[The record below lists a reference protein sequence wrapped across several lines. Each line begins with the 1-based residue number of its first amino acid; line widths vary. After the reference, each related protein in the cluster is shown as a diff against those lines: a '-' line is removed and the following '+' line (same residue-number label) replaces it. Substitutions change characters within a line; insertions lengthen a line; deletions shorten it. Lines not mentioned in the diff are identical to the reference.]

1 MERKMTDQAHSLR
14 KKAWEQN
21 RKATYLSISSGKG
34 GVGKTNFAVN
44 LACLLSQLGKK
55 VLVFD
60 ADLGLANVDILLNIS
75 VTASIRKYLSGESG
89 LNDIIKKNVYG
100 IDVIPAS
107 SGFMELS
114 SLSEEEHE
122 KLVDI
127 FVLLDPQYDFIL
139 FDTGAGISENVIR
152 FTSIAD
158 KVIVLTVPEPTA
170 ITDAYAFMKVVHF
183 QYGIEE
189 IHFVLNRVDDVLG
202 VKGIF
207 ESMKNVA
214 RKFLN
219 VELSLLGYLRED
231 KTLIKSVK
239 SQKPVCILSP
249 TANYVKDLLPIAK
262 KLTGQQDMETRKTNL
277 YERLKGVFS

>member
-1 MERKMTDQAHSLR
+1 MTDQAHSLR

-21 RKATYLSISSGKG
+21 RKANYISVSSGKG

-60 ADLGLANVDILLNIS
+60 ADLGLANVDILLNTS
-75 VTASIRKYLSGESG
+75 VSVSIRKYLTGEAG
-89 LNDIIKKNVYG
+89 LADIVIKDVYG
-100 IDVIPAS
+100 IDIIPAS
-107 SGFMELS
+107 SGFIELS

-127 FVLLDPQYDFIL
+127 FVMLDGQYDYII

-158 KVIVLTVPEPTA
+158 MVIVLTVPEPTA

-183 QYGIEE
+183 QYGIEN
-189 IHFVLNRVDDVLG
+189 ISFVLNRVDDVQG

-214 RKFLN
+214 QKFLN
-219 VELSLLGYLRED
+219 VQLSFLGYLRED
-231 KTLIKSVK
+231 KALIKSVK
-239 SQKPVCILSP
+239 NQKPACILTP
-249 TANYVKDLLPIAK
+249 NTPYIKDLLAIARKITGTQDKETK
-262 KLTGQQDMETRKTNL
+262 KANL
-277 YERLKGVFS
+277 YSLLKGVFK

>member
-1 MERKMTDQAHSLR
+1 MTDQAHSLR

-44 LACLLSQLGKK
+44 LACLLAQLGKK

-75 VTASIRKYLSGESG
+75 VSASIRKYLTGEAT
-89 LNDIIKKNVYG
+89 LNDIIKRNVYG
-100 IDVIPAS
+100 VDVIPAS
-107 SGFMELS
+107 SGFVELS
-114 SLSEEEHE
+114 NLSEQEHE
-122 KLVDI
+122 KLLDI
-127 FVLLDPQYDFIL
+127 FVLLDGQYDFIL

-152 FTSIAD
+152 FTSVAD
-158 KVIVLTVPEPTA
+158 MVIVLTVPEPTA

-183 QYGIEE
+183 QYGIQE
-189 IHFVLNRVDDVLG
+189 IHFVLNRVDDVAG

-214 RKFLN
+214 QKFLN

-239 SQKPVCILSP
+239 SQKPICILAPTSP
-249 TANYVKDLLPIAK
+249 YVKDLLPIAK
-262 KLTGQQDMETRKTNL
+262 KITGQLEIDQKKQNL
-277 YERLKGVFS
+277 YEKLRGVFK

>member
-1 MERKMTDQAHSLR
+1 MTDQAHSLR

-44 LACLLSQLGKK
+44 LACLLAQLGKK

-75 VTASIRKYLSGESG
+75 VSASIRKYLTGEVG
-89 LNDIIKKNVYG
+89 LNDIIKRNVYG
-100 IDVIPAS
+100 VDVIPAS
-107 SGFMELS
+107 SGFVELS
-114 SLSEEEHE
+114 NLSEQEHE
-122 KLVDI
+122 KLLDI
-127 FVLLDPQYDFIL
+127 FVLLDGQYDFIL

-152 FTSIAD
+152 FASVAD
-158 KVIVLTVPEPTA
+158 MVIVLTVPEPTA

-183 QYGIEE
+183 QYGIQE
-189 IHFVLNRVDDVLG
+189 IHFVLNRVDDVAG

-214 RKFLN
+214 QKFLN

-231 KTLIKSVK
+231 KTLIKSVRN
-239 SQKPVCILSP
+239 QKPVCILAP
-249 TANYVKDLLPIAK
+249 TASYVKDLLPIAK
-262 KLTGQQDMETRKTNL
+262 KISGQLELEQKKQNL
-277 YERLKGVFS
+277 YEKLKGVFK

>member
-1 MERKMTDQAHSLR
+1 MTDQAHSLR

-21 RKATYLSISSGKG
+21 RKATYISVSSGKG

-75 VTASIRKYLSGESG
+75 VTASIRKYLTGEAG
-89 LNDIIKKNVYG
+89 LNDIIKKNVQG

-114 SLSEEEHE
+114 SLSEAEHE
-122 KLVDI
+122 KLLDI
-127 FVLLDPQYDFIL
+127 FVLLDPHYDFII

-158 KVIVLTVPEPTA
+158 LVIVLTVPEPTA

-183 QYGIEE
+183 QYGISD
-189 IHFVLNRVDDVLG
+189 IHFVLNRVDDVQG

-219 VELSLLGYLRED
+219 VELNLLGYLRED
-231 KTLIKSVK
+231 KALIKSVK
-239 SQKPVCILSP
+239 SQKPVCILAP
-249 TANYVKDLLPIAK
+249 NTAYVKDLLVIARK
-262 KLTGQQDMETRKTNL
+262 ITGQLDTEIRKVNL
-277 YERLKGVFS
+277 YERLKEVFK

>member
-1 MERKMTDQAHSLR
+1 MTDQAHSLR
-14 KKAWEQN
+14 RKAWEQN
-21 RKATYLSISSGKG
+21 RKATYISISSGKG

-44 LACLLSQLGKK
+44 LACLFAQLGKK

-75 VTASIRKYLSGESG
+75 VSASIRKYLTGEVG
-89 LNDIIKKNVYG
+89 LNDIIKKDNYG
-100 IDVIPAS
+100 VDIIPAS
-107 SGFMELS
+107 SGFIELAN
-114 SLSEEEHE
+114 LSEEEHD
-122 KLVDI
+122 KLIDI
-127 FVLLDPQYDFIL
+127 FVLLDSQYDYIL

-158 KVIVLTVPEPTA
+158 LVVVLTVPEPTA

-183 QYGIEE
+183 QYGIEK
-189 IHFVLNRVDDVLG
+189 IQFVLNRVDDVQG

-219 VELSLLGYLRED
+219 VELDFLGYLRED
-231 KTLIKSVK
+231 KALIKSVK
-239 SQKPVCILSP
+239 SQKPVCILTPNSP
-249 TANYVKDLLPIAK
+249 YVKDLLAIARK
-262 KLTGQQDMETRKTNL
+262 ITGQSTGDQKPKGNFVSL
-277 YERLKGVFS
+277 IKGVFK

>member
-1 MERKMTDQAHSLR
+1 MTDQAHSLR

-21 RKATYLSISSGKG
+21 RKATYISVSSGKG

-60 ADLGLANVDILLNIS
+60 ADLGLANVDILMNIS
-75 VTASIRKYLSGESG
+75 VSASIRKYLTGEVG
-89 LNDIIKKNVYG
+89 LNDIVKKDNYG
-100 IDVIPAS
+100 VDIIPAS
-107 SGFMELS
+107 SGFVELS
-114 SLSEEEHE
+114 NLSDAEHE

-127 FVLLDPQYDFIL
+127 FVLLDGQYDFII

-158 KVIVLTVPEPTA
+158 MVVVLTVPEPTA

-183 QYGIEE
+183 QYGIEN
-189 IHFVLNRVDDVLG
+189 IQFVLNRVEDVQG

-219 VELSLLGYLRED
+219 VELSFLGYLRED
-231 KTLIKSVK
+231 KSLIKSVK
-239 SQKPVCILSP
+239 SQKPACILTPNSP
-249 TANYVKDLLPIAK
+249 YVKDMLAVARKITGLPEEGTNSGAK
-262 KLTGQQDMETRKTNL
+262 GNIVSL
-277 YERLKGVFS
+277 LKGVFK

>member
-1 MERKMTDQAHSLR
+1 MTDQAHSLR

-44 LACLLSQLGKK
+44 LACLLAQLGKK

-75 VTASIRKYLSGESG
+75 VSASIRKFLTGEVG
-89 LNDIIKKNVYG
+89 LNDIIKRNVYG

-107 SGFMELS
+107 SGFVELS
-114 SLSEEEHE
+114 NLSEKEHE
-122 KLVDI
+122 KLLDI
-127 FVLLDPQYDFIL
+127 FVLLDGQYDFIL

-152 FTSIAD
+152 FASVAD
-158 KVIVLTVPEPTA
+158 MVIVLTVPEPTA

-183 QYGIEE
+183 QYGIQE
-189 IHFVLNRVDDVLG
+189 IHFVLNRVDDVAG

-214 RKFLN
+214 QKFLN

-239 SQKPVCILSP
+239 NQKPVCILAP
-249 TANYVKDLLPIAK
+249 TASYVKDLLPIAK
-262 KLTGQQDMETRKTNL
+262 KISGQLELEQKKQNL
-277 YERLKGVFS
+277 YEKLKGVFK

>member
-1 MERKMTDQAHSLR
+1 MTDQAHSLR
-14 KKAWEQN
+14 RKAWDQH
-21 RKATYLSISSGKG
+21 RKATYISVSSGKG

-60 ADLGLANVDILLNIS
+60 ADLGLSNVDILLNVS
-75 VTASIRKYLSGESG
+75 VSASIRKYLTGEAT
-89 LNDIIKKNVYG
+89 LEDILKKDNYG
-100 IDVIPAS
+100 VDIIPAS
-107 SGFMELS
+107 SGFLELAN
-114 SLSEEEHE
+114 LPDEEHE

-127 FVLLDPQYDFIL
+127 FVQLDSQYDYII

-158 KVIVLTVPEPTA
+158 VVVVLTVPEPTA

-183 QYGIEE
+183 QYGIEN
-189 IHFVLNRVDDVLG
+189 IQFVLNRVDDVQG

-219 VELSLLGYLRED
+219 VDLNFLGYLRED
-231 KTLIKSVK
+231 KALIKSVK
-239 SQKPVCILSP
+239 SQKPACIVSP
-249 TANYVKDLLPIAK
+249 NSPYVKDLLGIAK
-262 KLTGQQDMETRKTNL
+262 KLTGQPDESSVGTKGGFVT
-277 YERLKGVFS
+277 RLKGVFK